1 MFGMI
6 DRWTANIRI
15 SRKLFIAP
23 TIAIVLLSLMAPLAL
38 KSLGDQSQLLEKL
51 TTVEVDKS
59 ATVAAL
65 ERAIPE
71 AGGLANRLI
80 ALASNSDDEKA
91 LEKLS
96 AQMEKRLADA
106 TAMIAKLS
114 GMELNSQEREI
125 VGDLDKILKA
135 YAGTSKQV
143 AAMVGAD
150 VPTAYMIG
158 GNGEKSY
165 AELLTKLDSLLEIE
179 RAQAAAAHESSMAAA
194 RSTRIGFIALF
205 LAAVVISVLVNI
217 VISRTIGGSISRL
230 AVSTLKLA
238 EGDVN
243 VTVEGVGRKDEIG
256 MLAGAL
262 GTFRQNAIEKA
273 RIEEEQRGRH
283 EQAAARQRTIEGYI
297 AGFEGQ
303 VRQALEALAGA
314 STQML
319 TTSDKLSTTA
329 ESSTRQVK
337 AAASASEEASSNV
350 QTVAAASEELSASI
364 AEISQQ
370 VSRAAT
376 IAGRAVDEARQ
387 TDETVQGL
395 SVAAQKIGEVVKLIN
410 DIAGQTN
417 LLALNATIEA
427 ARAGEAGKG
436 FAVVASEVKSL
447 ATQTAKATE
456 EISSQ
461 IASVQGVTKQTVDAI
476 KRIGGTIGE
485 VSAVAT
491 SIASAVEEQ
500 GAATQEISRNTQQAA
515 QRTKDVSENV
525 AGVTEGAN
533 ATGAAAS
540 GVKSAAESLSEQA
553 ERLRGQVND
562 FLGKIRAA

>member
-6 DRWTANIRI
+6 DRCTANIRI